1 MEQSN
6 GTMFKWPEW
15 ASVAAVTTDLSIGSI
30 DGRIPLECPKKLLYG
45 SKPCSSKLYD
55 TGKKRRLKG
64 RPQREVRCSLC
75 DYHDW
80 RLVGKLE

>member
-1 MEQSN
+1 MEQNN